1 MVKNIS
7 VTLKRL
13 ELSSFYSL
21 VAFKIRGEI
30 WWEPSLPCAFSGYR
44 SIYTRCSLRLF
55 YKSKQNIIGL
65 VYSMSLKVESAMVK
79 NVVTVDTD
87 ATVKK
92 AVEIMNKHEIGC
104 LVVMKGNRLVGILTE
119 RDILKRVLG
128 ESRNPEKTKVSEIMT
143 TPVITASPTTNLEEA
158 AKLMF
163 EKNVKKLPVVSEGK
177 LVGLIT
183 LTDLARF
190 QPEIIRLIRR
200 IINENTPK
208 RMKKVVDYYIV

>member
-1 MVKNIS
+1 
-7 VTLKRL
+7 
-13 ELSSFYSL
+13 
-21 VAFKIRGEI
+21 
-30 WWEPSLPCAFSGYR
+30 
-44 SIYTRCSLRLF
+44 
-55 YKSKQNIIGL
+55 
-65 VYSMSLKVESAMVK
+65 MSLKVESAMVK

-87 ATVKK
+87 TTVKK

-104 LVVMKGNRLVGILTE
+104 LVVMKGNGLVGILTE

-128 ESRNPEKTKVSEIMT
+128 ESRNAEKTKVSEIMT

-190 QPEIIRLIRR
+190 QPEIIRLISR

>member
-1 MVKNIS
+1 
-7 VTLKRL
+7 
-13 ELSSFYSL
+13 
-21 VAFKIRGEI
+21 
-30 WWEPSLPCAFSGYR
+30 
-44 SIYTRCSLRLF
+44 
-55 YKSKQNIIGL
+55 
-65 VYSMSLKVESAMVK
+65 MSLKVASAMVK
-79 NVVTVDTD
+79 DVVTVDTD

-92 AVEIMNKHEIGC
+92 AVEIINKHEIGC
-104 LVVMKGNRLVGILTE
+104 LVVVKGNRLVGILTE
-119 RDILKRVLG
+119 RDMLKRVLG

-143 TPVITASPTTNLEEA
+143 APVITVSPTTNLEEA

-208 RMKKVVDYYIV
+208 RMKKVVDYYII